1 MFFHFF
7 KIVQMVPNRAKYYIQ
22 FLVAG
27 RTNNGYASL
36 NERKKSFVKFI
47 MVTFTI
53 NKCHYSTEVKT
64 EESSLLVSHDG
75 ADSHIQFFS
84 CLYFEYAKQCY

>member
-1 MFFHFF
+1 
-7 KIVQMVPNRAKYYIQ
+7 MVPNRAKYYIQ

-27 RTNNGYASL
+27 STNNGYASL